1 MHVHVCL
8 AFMHRHVVACMDF
21 LMMEFIHG
29 MRYCSCNGT
38 VTLTSLLSPT
48 TLLSSLQG
56 RVTALK
62 LGQSLKVFMR
72 YCYMIEEKNVYSMA
86 CNAIQGKKKVS
97 MWPAMIL
104 ILVAQK
110 EWIEAMTF

>member
-1 MHVHVCL
+1 
-8 AFMHRHVVACMDF
+8 MDF